1 MDILFVFFRFPFVSF
16 VARVTISRMK
26 KNINMYNSDQW
37 PIRQII
43 LGIVLFASGVAV
55 GYTMRDLP
63 ALAGGSGSAA
73 AGAGAKDDPSWG
85 PASAKVTL
93 VEFADFECTYCRQW
107 YSTVY
112 EKLYS
117 NYSGKV
123 RFVFRD
129 FPLSFHPN
137 AQPAAVAANC
147 ANAQGKYWDYFRLLF
162 GDPRGLGSTQYQ
174 TYARE
179 AGMDVSA
186 FNTCVASGKYNK
198 EIDIDMQDAQELGV
212 NGVPAF
218 FVNDRFISGMQPYE
232 TFREAI
238 EAELNE

>member
-1 MDILFVFFRFPFVSF
+1 
-16 VARVTISRMK
+16 MK

-63 ALAGGSGSAA
+63 ALAGGSGGAA

-85 PASAKVTL
+85 PAGAKVTI

-112 EKLYS
+112 DKLYV

-137 AQPAAVAANC
+137 AQSAAVAANC

-162 GDPRGLGSTQYQ
+162 GDPRGLGGTLYPV
-174 TYARE
+174 YARE
-179 AGMDVSA
+179 VGMDVSA
-186 FNTCVASGKYNK
+186 FNTCVASGKYNN
-198 EIDIDMQDAQELGV
+198 EIDIDMQDAQKLGV

>member
-1 MDILFVFFRFPFVSF
+1 
-16 VARVTISRMK
+16 MK
-26 KNINMYNSDQW
+26 KNININNSDQW

-63 ALAGGSGSAA
+63 ALAGGSGGAA

-85 PASAKVTL
+85 PENAKVTI
-93 VEFADFECTYCRQW
+93 VEFADFQCPYCRQW
-107 YSTVY
+107 YTTVY
-112 EKLYS
+112 NQLYT
-117 NYSGKV
+117 NYSSKV
-123 RFVFRD
+123 RFIYRD
-129 FPLSFHPN
+129 YPLPSH
-137 AQPAAVAANC
+137 ADAKPAAIAANC
-147 ANAQGKYWDYFRLLF
+147 AAAQGNYWDYFRKLY
-162 GDPRGLGSTQYQ
+162 GDSRGLGDAMYSA
-174 TYARE
+174 YAQE
-179 AGMDVSA
+179 IGLDISA
-186 FNTCVASGKYNK
+186 FNNCLADNKVAN
-198 EIDIDMQDAQELGV
+198 EVDLDMKDAEKLGV